1 MDVHGGRV
9 ANGHAIA
16 ITIATVFCTRH
27 PIPGIVLPISRRVWE
42 IHRLHHKGKQ
52 AVAKLIING
61 GQPISGTF
69 HPRGNKNAVLPMLA
83 SCLLTDEP
91 VVLHNVPLID
101 DVKVM
106 LELLESIGVAVSL
119 DGHTLTLCAGSLKTT
134 ELDPELCAKV
144 RTSILLA
151 GSLTARHGGA
161 TIYPPGGDVIGRRR
175 LDTHFYGLRSL
186 GAEITTDTAYRFKAD
201 SLNAWKMV
209 FDEASVTATEN
220 VMMAATL
227 AKGTSTI
234 YNAACEP
241 HVQDLA
247 RLLNQMGA
255 DIAGIGTNMLAING
269 VEGLH
274 GAEYTVQPDYIE
286 VGSYIS
292 TAVATGGSLSIPD
305 AGEPQTLQV
314 MQRAFSKLGVEWT
327 RDGRSLV
334 VPQQPNRTI
343 RPDEGNATPKIEDGI
358 WPAFPSDLMSVC
370 IVLAT
375 QTEGTALFFEKM
387 FESRMYFVD
396 HLMGMGANIIQCDP
410 HRVVVVGST
419 QLRGGKLTSPD
430 IRAGMA
436 MLIAACCAEGQSVIH
451 NAGVIDRGYEAI
463 EDRLAA
469 LGADIVRE

>member
-1 MDVHGGRV
+1 M
-9 ANGHAIA
+9 
-16 ITIATVFCTRH
+16 
-27 PIPGIVLPISRRVWE
+27 
-42 IHRLHHKGKQ
+42 
-52 AVAKLIING
+52 AKFIING
-61 GQPISGTF
+61 GKAIGGTF

-83 SCLLTDEP
+83 TCVLTDQP
-91 VVLHNVPLID
+91 VILHNVPLIN
-101 DVKVM
+101 DVRVM
-106 LELLESIGVAVSL
+106 LELLEALGVEVSL
-119 DGHTLTLCAGSLKTT
+119 DDHTVTLCARNLKTT
-134 ELDPELCAKV
+134 ALDPELCARV

-151 GSLTARHGGA
+151 GPLTARHGSA

-186 GAEITTDTAYRFKAD
+186 GAEITTNQAYRFEAGPL
-201 SLNAWKMV
+201 SAWKMV

-220 VMMAATL
+220 VLMAATL
-227 AKGTSTI
+227 AEGTSTI

-247 RLLNQMGA
+247 NLLNQMGA
-255 DIAGIGTNMLAING
+255 DISGIGTNMLTIQG
-269 VEGLH
+269 VETLH

-286 VGSYIS
+286 VGSYI
-292 TAVATGGSLSIPD
+292 TASMVTGGSLTIPN

-314 MQRAFSKLGVEWT
+314 MQRAFSKLGVDWT
-327 RDGRSLV
+327 RDGRTLV
-334 VPQQPNRTI
+334 VPQQAERVI

-375 QTEGTALFFEKM
+375 QTRGTALFFEKM

-396 HLMGMGANIIQCDP
+396 HLMAMGANIIPCDP
-410 HRVVVVGST
+410 HRIVVIGPTGLRGST
-419 QLRGGKLTSPD
+419 LTSPD

-436 MLIAACCAEGQSVIH
+436 MLIAACCADGESVIK
-451 NAGVIDRGYEAI
+451 NAQVIDRGYEAI

-469 LGADIVRE
+469 LGADIVRTD

>member
-1 MDVHGGRV
+1 
-9 ANGHAIA
+9 
-16 ITIATVFCTRH
+16 
-27 PIPGIVLPISRRVWE
+27 
-42 IHRLHHKGKQ
+42 
-52 AVAKLIING
+52 
-61 GQPISGTF
+61 
-69 HPRGNKNAVLPMLA
+69 MLA

-91 VVLHNVPLID
+91 VILHNVPLIN

-106 LELLESIGVAVSL
+106 LRLLDSIGVAVSL
-119 DGHTLTLCAGSLKTT
+119 DDHTVTLCAKSLKTT
-134 ELDPELCAKV
+134 ELSEELCAKV

-151 GSLTARHGGA
+151 GPMVARHGGA

-186 GAEITTDTAYRFKAD
+186 GAEITTDTAYRFKAGP
-201 SLNAWKMV
+201 LTAWPMV

-227 AKGTSTI
+227 AAGESTI

-247 RLLNQMGA
+247 HLLNAMGA
-255 DIAGIGTNMLAING
+255 DITGIGTNNITIRG
-269 VEGLH
+269 VEKMH

-292 TAVATGGSLSIPD
+292 AAVVTGGALTIPN
-305 AGEPQTLQV
+305 AGEPRTLQV

-327 RDGRSLV
+327 RDGRDLI
-334 VPQQPNRTI
+334 VPAQADRSI

-375 QTEGTALFFEKM
+375 QTAGTALFFEKM

-410 HRVVVVGST
+410 HRVVVIGPT
-419 QLRGGKLTSPD
+419 RLRGGNLTSPD

-451 NAGVIDRGYEAI
+451 NAQVIDRGYEAI
-463 EDRLAA
+463 EDRLTY
-469 LGADIVRE
+469 LGADIVREQ

>member
-1 MDVHGGRV
+1 M
-9 ANGHAIA
+9 
-16 ITIATVFCTRH
+16 
-27 PIPGIVLPISRRVWE
+27 
-42 IHRLHHKGKQ
+42 
-52 AVAKLIING
+52 AKFIING
-61 GQPISGTF
+61 GKTIGGTF

-83 SCLLTDEP
+83 SCVLTDQP
-91 VVLHNVPLID
+91 VVLNNVPLIN

-106 LELLESIGVAVSL
+106 LQLLESIGVEVSL
-119 DGHTLTLCAGSLKTT
+119 DDHTVTLCAKSLKTT
-134 ELDPELCAKV
+134 ELGEELCARV

-151 GSLTARHGGA
+151 GPLAARHGSA

-186 GAEITTDTAYRFKAD
+186 GVEISTDQAYRFKAEP
-201 SLNAWKMV
+201 LNAWKMV

-220 VMMAATL
+220 VLMATTL

-255 DIAGIGTNMLAING
+255 DISGIGTNNLTIHG
-269 VEGLH
+269 VEKLQ

-286 VGSYIS
+286 VGSFIAAS
-292 TAVATGGSLSIPD
+292 VVTGGQLTIPN
-305 AGEPQTLQV
+305 ASEPLVLQV
-314 MQRAFSKLGVEWT
+314 MQRTFSKLGVEWT
-327 RDGRSLV
+327 RDGHTLV
-334 VPQQPNRTI
+334 VPQQTGRSI
-343 RPDEGNATPKIEDGI
+343 RPDEGHATPKIEDGI

-375 QTEGTALFFEKM
+375 QTQGTALFFEKM

-396 HLMGMGANIIQCDP
+396 HLMAMGANIIQCDP
-410 HRVVVVGST
+410 HRVVVVGPT
-419 QLRGGKLTSPD
+419 KLRGSTLTSPD

-436 MLIAACCAEGQSVIH
+436 MLIAACCAEGESIIK
-451 NAGVIDRGYEAI
+451 NAQVIDRGYEAI
-463 EDRLAA
+463 EDRLSA
-469 LGADIVRE
+469 LGADITREP

>member
-1 MDVHGGRV
+1 
-9 ANGHAIA
+9 
-16 ITIATVFCTRH
+16 
-27 PIPGIVLPISRRVWE
+27 
-42 IHRLHHKGKQ
+42 
-52 AVAKLIING
+52 VAKFIING
-61 GQPISGTF
+61 GKPIGGTF

-83 SCLLTDEP
+83 SCVLTDQP
-91 VVLHNVPLID
+91 VVLHNVPLIN

-106 LELLESIGVAVSL
+106 LQLLESIGVEVSL
-119 DGHTLTLCAGSLKTT
+119 NDHTLTLCAKGLRTT
-134 ELDPELCAKV
+134 ELDQGLCAKV
-144 RTSILLA
+144 RTSVLLA
-151 GSLTARHGGA
+151 GPLTARHGGA

-186 GAEITTDTAYRFKAD
+186 GAEISTDHAYRLKAGP
-201 SLNAWKMV
+201 LTAWKMV

-220 VMMAATL
+220 VLMAATL

-255 DIAGIGTNMLAING
+255 DISGIGTNMLTING
-269 VEGLH
+269 VESLH

-286 VGSYIS
+286 VGSYI
-292 TAVATGGSLSIPD
+292 TASVATGGNLTIPD

-314 MQRAFSKLGVEWT
+314 MQRAFSKLGVDWS
-327 RDGRSLV
+327 RDGRALV
-334 VPQQPNRTI
+334 VPQQTVRSI

-375 QTEGTALFFEKM
+375 QTQGTALFFEKM

-396 HLMGMGANIIQCDP
+396 HLMAMGANIIQCDP
-410 HRVVVVGST
+410 HRVVVIGPT
-419 QLRGGKLTSPD
+419 QLRGSKLTSPD

-436 MLIAACCAEGQSVIH
+436 MLIAACCAEGESVIN
-451 NAGVIDRGYEAI
+451 NAQVIDRGYEAI

-469 LGADIVRE
+469 LGADIVRID